1 MAANLTPQYLKAQE
15 EYRRAQTTEEEI
27 RCLEIM
33 LKEIPKHKASEK
45 MQADLK
51 TKLATAKKE
60 LQKEKSS
67 GKKTTGVRIPR
78 QGAGTAIVLGGP
90 NAGKSQLVCSL
101 TRATPEVAEYPFTT
115 RAPQPGMM
123 QWEDVMVQLVDTPP
137 VTADFF
143 ESYMHGLVRGSDV
156 VLLMLDLGDDDG
168 VEQCQDVLN
177 RFSEIK
183 TRLAKST
190 GLDENDVGISYTATI
205 LVPNKIDLPDAAE
218 RYELFQE
225 LCPVDFPVQMIS
237 ATRGDGLDDLRKRIY
252 ETLDVVRVYT
262 KQPTQKDPDMEKPF
276 TIPRGQTI
284 LEVAEQIHKD
294 IAANFKSARVWGK
307 NVHDGTSVKADYVPE
322 DRDIVE
328 IHV

>member
-1 MAANLTPQYLKAQE
+1 MAANLTPQFLKAQE

-51 TKLATAKKE
+51 SKLSTAKKE

-67 GKKTTGVRIPR
+67 PKKTIGVRIPR

-115 RAPQPGMM
+115 RAPQQGMM
-123 QWEDVMVQLVDTPP
+123 PFEDVMVQLVDTPP
-137 VTADFF
+137 VTSDYF
-143 ESYMHGLVRGSDV
+143 ESYMHGLVRGADV
-156 VLLMLDLGDDDG
+156 VLLMLDLGSDDG
-168 VEQCQDVLN
+168 VEQCQEVLE
-177 RFSEIK
+177 RFRETK
-183 TRLAKST
+183 TRLAKTT
-190 GLDENDVGISYTATI
+190 GLDENDVGLSYTATI
-205 LVPNKIDLPDAAE
+205 LVPNKIDLPDAEA
-218 RYELFQE
+218 RWELFEE
-225 LCPVDFPVQMIS
+225 LCPVDFPVCKIS
-237 ATRGDGLDDLRKRIY
+237 ATRGDGLEELAKRIY

-262 KQPTQKDPDMEKPF
+262 KQPKAKEADMEKPF
-276 TIPRGQTI
+276 TIRRGGTI
-284 LEVAEQIHKD
+284 LDVAEQIHKD
-294 IAANFKSARVWGK
+294 IAANFKSARVWGQ
-307 NVHDGTSVKADYVPE
+307 NVHDGTSVKDDYLPA